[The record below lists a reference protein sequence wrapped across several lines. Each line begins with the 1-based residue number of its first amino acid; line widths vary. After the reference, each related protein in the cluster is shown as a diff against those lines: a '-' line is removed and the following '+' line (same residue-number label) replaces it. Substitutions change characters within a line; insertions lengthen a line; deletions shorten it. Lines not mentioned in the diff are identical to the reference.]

1 MTARSP
7 RDNNTPKPDAGSI
20 GLIILVVLAGLAS
33 IVMLVSGSSA
43 ALKLALVAALW
54 AAVLGFFLVVRY
66 RRQAQESVTKLELQ
80 ERAHKAEL
88 DAAAAQADSST
99 YQDRDHSDSDIL
111 EEIRSELSSIRAQI
125 EELTGRDLSYE
136 PAALHAEARRIL
148 ELEAQ
153 AKAASEREF
162 SQDSYGAPSEDAI
175 SGRLGTTPPP
185 AEANPLSDII
195 SEKMRQHQSAPE
207 PESEPEPE
215 PESVAEPEVEPVAE
229 PELEPEEV
237 AESAPEPEVEPVA
250 ESTPE
255 PVAESTPEPVAESTP
270 EPEPEPA
277 AAPAFDTNSFQSVR
291 WGTAESDTTKQFTT
305 EEVPAHESRHWNA
318 ESQKTVQ
325 ESEPRG
331 RRRSDQRRDGAVTV
345 AELLA
350 EMKKKDK

>member
-7 RDNNTPKPDAGSI
+7 RNNNTPKPDAGSI

-88 DAAAAQADSST
+88 DAAAAQADSAT
-99 YQDRDHSDSDIL
+99 YHDRDHSDSDIL

-175 SGRLGTTPPP
+175 AGRLGTTPPP

-195 SEKMRQHQSAPE
+195 SEKMRQHQSAPA
-207 PESEPEPE
+207 PEPEPE
-215 PESVAEPEVEPVAE
+215 PESIAEPVAE
-229 PELEPEEV
+229 PV
-237 AESAPEPEVEPVA
+237 AESAPEPAPVA
-250 ESTPE
+250 
-255 PVAESTPEPVAESTP
+255 
-270 EPEPEPA
+270 EPEPA

-291 WGTAESDTTKQFTT
+291 WGTAESDATKQFTT
-305 EEVPAHESRHWNA
+305 EEVPAHEPRHWSA